1 MASNL
6 EKAMWLIS
14 KATESIRRNM
24 PCGDITDI
32 QLIALTRELVD
43 DYFNH
48 VEKSTEVLDG
58 NN

>member
-14 KATESIRRNM
+14 KATESVRRNM

-43 DYFNH
+43 DYFAG
-48 VEKSTEVLDG
+48 EATEVLNG